1 MTYLPDPITGRDF
14 GIPAEEWIEAN
25 HPENGLF
32 RVYWK
37 NVIEITEYNYL
48 RYRDSLSGARC
59 IGEATLDSEEGEG
72 LRWEW
77 YYKDGKR
84 ADGVSK
90 GWYPNGQLK
99 SKFNWKGRMHGLY
112 QEWYDNGQKKL
123 EGTQKDGK
131 EDGLFT
137 EWFKN
142 GQKRK
147 EVTFKDGKPDGY
159 WIYWDREGH
168 FKWFS
173 EYSDSRK
180 VR

>member
-1 MTYLPDPITGRDF
+1 MSKINDKH
-14 GIPAEEWIEAN
+14 ANVWIEKN
-25 HPENGLF
+25 YPVNGLY

-37 NVIEITEYNYL
+37 DVIDDGHFN
-48 RYRDSLSGARC
+48 G
-59 IGEATLDSEEGEG
+59 GATLDSDEGEG
-72 LRWEW
+72 LRYEW
-77 YYKDGKR
+77 YYKDGKK
-84 ADGVSK
+84 DGVSK

-137 EWFKN
+137 EWYEN

>member
-1 MTYLPDPITGRDF
+1 MSKINDKH
-14 GIPAEEWIEAN
+14 ANVWIEKN
-25 HPENGLF
+25 YPVNGLY

-37 NVIEITEYNYL
+37 DVIDDGHFN
-48 RYRDSLSGARC
+48 G
-59 IGEATLDSEEGEG
+59 GATLDPDEGEG
-72 LRWEW
+72 LRYEW
-77 YYKDGKR
+77 YYKDGKK
-84 ADGVSK
+84 DGVSK

-112 QEWYDNGQKKL
+112 QEWYENGQKKL

-180 VR
+180 MR